1 MIEPIGNILEA
12 DHTGSSQYASA
23 GSEAESDMS
32 MGIQRMSLGPAGATF
47 LRKSLDQSEMEA
59 RSAQEPIVRGKNCM
73 GSGQL
78 QSYFEAA
85 MMKYE
90 QEQMDRARQAA
101 SVAKWDTNFAKKVDR
116 NY

>member
-47 LRKSLDQSEMEA
+47 LRKSLDQSGMEA
-59 RSAQEPIVRGKNCM
+59 RSAQDPIVHGEK
-73 GSGQL
+73 
-78 QSYFEAA
+78 SYGIRPAA
-85 MMKYE
+85 
-90 QEQMDRARQAA
+90 
-101 SVAKWDTNFAKKVDR
+101 VIL
-116 NY
+116 